1 VASQPAT
8 LPAGNLPVELT
19 SFVGRRQE
27 LDDVRRT
34 LGRVRLLTLTG
45 AGGVGKTKLA
55 LRSAREAARQ
65 FPHGIWF
72 VELAPVQDPSLV
84 VQAAFAAL
92 GLQDRSSRW
101 STSTLGD
108 FVGDKR
114 ALLILDNCEH
124 VLDATAVLAAELL
137 RACPGL
143 RILATSRQAL
153 GVTGEVVIDV
163 PTLSLPDEP
172 DAPLATLIRSDAVA
186 LFVERAAAVQQG
198 FALDDSNG
206 AAILRICSHV
216 DGIALALELAAVRL
230 KALGLEALDQGLATR
245 LAALGT
251 GDRSASPR
259 QQTLDAAI
267 DWSYR
272 LLSEAERLLW
282 ARLSVFVGG
291 FELDAVSVVCADVD
305 IPEETIPGLVGSLVE
320 KSVVKRGDGARGPR
334 FRLLEPLRQF
344 GRDRLRDQGV
354 ERDLRSRHRDWV
366 VDLAAVAGAGDA
378 RQAES
383 FERVKAER
391 ANVWAAIGFCIED
404 PAEAESG
411 IAICTDLWV
420 YWFAQGPVGDVRR
433 VFEQL
438 LRIVPSGR
446 QATRSHGRAVLTNAI
461 LAFIQNE
468 YTLAASG
475 FEEAVRIG
483 RETADADIVARSL
496 TFLASVEWVSGRAA
510 ESIVLAEEALAL
522 ARSMQLPGPTLHATV
537 VRGYAFLGDGDLDAA
552 ISTGREAV
560 QLSERLGETWER
572 GIAYQLL
579 AGANLGRGDL
589 DDAATAAK
597 ESVRL
602 ERDLDDRIGMAH
614 TIALLAA
621 IESQRGRPQRTATL
635 LGGSEAIFQSIPSSL
650 MEPFREPNRQAA
662 EAARLAI
669 GERAFEVAYALGLA
683 MTRDEVV
690 DYAREVE
697 VVQPAPTVT
706 ERSRLTGPLSPR
718 EMEVASLVA
727 DGATNAQVA
736 GSLFISERTVESH
749 LASIFNKLGV
759 DSRLQVAR
767 WIAASQVTSPG

>member
-1 VASQPAT
+1 MASQRAT
-8 LPAGNLPVELT
+8 LSAGNLPVELT

-27 LDDVRRT
+27 LDDLRRA
-34 LGRVRLLTLTG
+34 LGRARLLTLTG

-55 LRSAREAARQ
+55 TRSAREAARQ

-101 STSTLGD
+101 AVSTLGD
-108 FVGDKR
+108 FVADKR
-114 ALLILDNCEH
+114 ALLVLDNCEH
-124 VLDATAVLAAELL
+124 VLDAAAVLAAALL

-153 GVTGEVVIDV
+153 GVTGEVVVDV

-198 FALDDSNG
+198 FAVDDAN
-206 AAILRICSHV
+206 AAAVLSICSHL

-230 KALGLEALDQGLATR
+230 KALGLEALDQGLTSR

-267 DWSYR
+267 DWSYQ

-291 FELDAVSVVCADVD
+291 FELDAAAAVCADD
-305 IPEETIPGLVGSLVE
+305 RIPEKTIADLVGSLVE
-320 KSVVKRGDGARGPR
+320 KSVVKRRDGVRGPR

-344 GRDRLRDQGV
+344 GRERLHDDGMEHR
-354 ERDLRSRHRDWV
+354 LRSRHRDWV
-366 VDLAAVAGAGDA
+366 ASLAAVAGAGDS
-378 RQAES
+378 RQAEA
-383 FERVKAER
+383 FRRVKDER
-391 ANVWAAIGFCIED
+391 ANVWAAIGFCLED
-404 PAEAESG
+404 PPEAESG

-420 YWFAQGPVGDVRR
+420 YWFAQGPIGEVRR
-433 VFEQL
+433 VFDQL
-438 LRIVPSGR
+438 LQQVPAGGP
-446 QATRSHGRAVLTNAI
+446 ATRSRGRAVLTNGI

-468 YTLAASG
+468 YALAESG
-475 FEEAVRIG
+475 FSEAARIG
-483 RETADADIVARSL
+483 RETADVDIVSRALSY
-496 TFLASVEWVSGRAA
+496 LASVEWVSGRPA
-510 ESIVLAEEALAL
+510 ESIVLADESLAL
-522 ARSMQLPGPTLHATV
+522 ARSMQLPGPTLHAIV
-537 VRGYAFLGDGDLDAA
+537 VRGYAFLGAGDFDAA

-560 QLSERLGETWER
+560 ELSESLGETWER
-572 GIAYQLL
+572 GMAYQLF
-579 AGANLGRGDL
+579 AGASLARGHL
-589 DDAATAAK
+589 DDAATSAK
-597 ESVRL
+597 QSAGL
-602 ERDLDDRIGMAH
+602 ERDLDDRTGMAH
-614 TIALLAA
+614 TIALFAT
-621 IESQRGRPQRTATL
+621 IEMQRGSPQRTATL
-635 LGGSEAIFQSIPSSL
+635 LGGSEAIFRSIPSSL
-650 MEPFREPNRQAA
+650 MEPFREPNRQAE
-662 EAARLAI
+662 EAARLAL
-669 GERAFEVAYALGLA
+669 GDRSFEAAYALGLA

-697 VVQPAPTVT
+697 VIRPRPAAA
-706 ERSRLTGPLSPR
+706 ERSRSAGPLSRR

-727 DGATNAQVA
+727 EGATNAQVA

-767 WIAASQVTSPG
+767 WIAASQVAPD

>member
-1 VASQPAT
+1 
-8 LPAGNLPVELT
+8 
-19 SFVGRRQE
+19 
-27 LDDVRRT
+27 
-34 LGRVRLLTLTG
+34 LTLTG

-65 FPHGIWF
+65 FPHGAWF
-72 VELAPVQDPSLV
+72 VELAPVQDPAFV

-124 VLDATAVLAAELL
+124 VLDAAAVLGVALL

-163 PTLSLPDEP
+163 PTLSLPDDP
-172 DAPLATLIRSDAVA
+172 DSPLATLIRSDAVA

-198 FALDDSNG
+198 FVLDDAN
-206 AAILRICSHV
+206 AAAVLSICSHL

-230 KALGLEALDQGLATR
+230 KALGLQALDQGLTTR
-245 LAALGT
+245 IAALGT

-272 LLSEAERLLW
+272 LLSDSERLLW

-291 FELDAVSVVCADVD
+291 FELDAVAAVCADD
-305 IPEETIPGLVGSLVE
+305 RIPGETVAGLVGSLVE
-320 KSVVKRGDGARGPR
+320 KSVVKRRDDARGPR

-344 GRDRLRDQGV
+344 GRDRLLEQGM

-366 VDLAAVAGAGDA
+366 VNLAAVAGAGDA
-378 RQAES
+378 RQADA
-383 FERVKAER
+383 FRRVKTER
-391 ANVWAAIGFCIED
+391 ANVWAAIGFCLDD

-420 YWFAQGPVGDVRR
+420 YWFSQGPVGDVRR

-438 LRIVPSGR
+438 LRSVPMGAR
-446 QATRSHGRAVLTNAI
+446 ATPWYGRAVLTNAI
-461 LAFIQNE
+461 LPFIQNE
-468 YTLAASG
+468 YTLAAAG
-475 FEEAVRIG
+475 FDEAVRIG

-496 TFLASVEWVSGRAA
+496 TFLASVDWVSGRGV
-510 ESIVLAEEALAL
+510 ESIELADEALAL
-522 ARSMQLPGPTLHATV
+522 ARSMRLPGATLHAMV
-537 VRGYAFLGDGDLDAA
+537 VRAYAFFGVGDLDAA
-552 ISTGREAV
+552 ISGGRDAV
-560 QLSERLGETWER
+560 QLSESLGETWER

-579 AGANLGRGDL
+579 AGASLGRGDL
-589 DDAATAAK
+589 EEAATSAR
-597 ESVRL
+597 ESIRL
-602 ERDLDDRIGMAH
+602 EAGLDDRIGMAH
-614 TIALLAA
+614 SIALFAA
-621 IESQRGRPQRTATL
+621 IETGRDRPQRTATL
-635 LGGSEAIFQSIPSSL
+635 LGGSEAIFRSIPSSL
-650 MEPFREPNRQAA
+650 MEPFREPNRRAA
-662 EAARLAI
+662 DAARLVI
-669 GERAFEVAYALGLA
+669 GDRAFDTAYALGLG

-697 VVQPAPTVT
+697 ISQPRPTTT
-706 ERSRLTGPLSPR
+706 EQSRQAGPLSRR

-727 DGATNAQVA
+727 EGATNAQVA

-767 WIAASQVTSPG
+767 WVAAGQVISPG